1 MRCPP
6 PHRAVAPP
14 PAADE
19 ERASAAAR
27 PSARAGVR
35 ARARAGPCHPTNILP
50 HLGESPPPPAGRAT
64 HNFSACQQQRLL
76 SSSAPR
82 AAVNVDAPPATAT
95 EIDALLQP
103 HTLPKMASSPVG
115 FIGLGIMGI
124 GQARNLLRSGRS
136 LVVWNRSAEKTAA
149 FAAEELSAGK
159 VEIAATAAEVVD
171 KCNLTYSMLS
181 TLEASQAVF
190 PSVLSKVAPGKS
202 IVDCATLT
210 PERMAVRTPCSLS
223 PPQQQC
229 HAPL

>member
-1 MRCPP
+1 MRRFKVYRCAGGCAAGAGGIFCPIT
-6 PHRAVAPP
+6 
-14 PAADE
+14 
-19 ERASAAAR
+19 S
-27 PSARAGVR
+27 PS
-35 ARARAGPCHPTNILP
+35 
-50 HLGESPPPPAGRAT
+50 LGESPPRAPAASTAARLSQRARV
-64 HNFSACQQQRLL
+64 SDSLLLARLN
-76 SSSAPR
+76 STWTPR
-82 AAVNVDAPPATAT
+82 HSNS

-103 HTLPKMASSPVG
+103 HTLPKMACSSPVG